1 MMNAEA
7 ARRAVAQAHDT
18 TFAQVLDQI
27 DKKIN
32 EKVRFGDMSMTYC
45 FTDVAKHLGVDDSV
59 IRYMKN
65 LGYHCSRGNTGI
77 ITISWKE

>member
-1 MMNAEA
+1 MMSAVA

-32 EKVRFGDMSMTYC
+32 EKARLGDMYIMYC
-45 FTDVAKHLGVDDSV
+45 PTDAEKHLGVDDSV

-65 LGYHCSRGNTGI
+65 LGYSCSRGNTGV
-77 ITISWKE
+77 ITISWKK